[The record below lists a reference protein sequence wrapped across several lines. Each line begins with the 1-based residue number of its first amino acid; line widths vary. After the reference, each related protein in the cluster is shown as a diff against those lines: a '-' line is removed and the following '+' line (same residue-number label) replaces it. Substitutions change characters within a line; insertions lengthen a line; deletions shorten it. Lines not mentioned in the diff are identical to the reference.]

1 MQTRGASRRGATS
14 TALTLRDLALPSEG
28 PPINNAGYLTGSVL
42 ETSGGFLASQPLLKF
57 LAQHRSETVRFLID
71 QIALNQ
77 SVHNVEV
84 DLPAQ
89 TVDDP
94 YILNRGSV
102 PYSVENARVTRRL
115 TDWVYDPTNARV
127 LMLVGQSEGHI
138 ADILVQY
145 DVERDSLSDA
155 LHVCESLSKHIGSQD
170 ATATE
175 LLHTH
180 ISAPI
185 TQDRSARHD
194 CQAQSDSNGI
204 RV

>member
-1 MQTRGASRRGATS
+1 MQTRGASAWS
-14 TALTLRDLALPSEG
+14 NQTALTLRDLALPSEG

-115 TDWVYDPTNARV
+115 TDWVYDPTNDRV

-145 DVERDSLSDA
+145 DVERDAYRTLYT
-155 LHVCESLSKHIGSQD
+155 LRSLSKHIGSRGGQQQ
-170 ATATE
+170 
-175 LLHTH
+175 
-180 ISAPI
+180 I
-185 TQDRSARHD
+185 TTS
-194 CQAQSDSNGI
+194 
-204 RV
+204 